1 MAANASI
8 DAIQMIRQ
16 KHLGLLFLLFYV
28 LFGFTKSQAQS
39 TAAPLFTFVCHQ
51 QTYDEVLVALSTQT
65 GVRIAFSQTFFDPK
79 QRITKRYEQQ
89 TLDAILQSI
98 LDKSGVGFK
107 TTATGIA
114 LYLLPPRE
122 YTISGYITDAESGEP
137 LAWAVISVPGQQI
150 GTTAND
156 FGFFSFKVQ
165 AAHSVRVQANYL
177 GFKTQTHTIPAN
189 SNQSLSIK
197 LIPSTGLPEVVVAA
211 TKGHLKPFETPSSA
225 NLPAAWMQSVTTTV
239 GEPDV
244 QRHIA
249 MLPGVVTGADGVG
262 GLHIRGGNADQNL
275 TLFDGMPL
283 YNASHAG
290 GIFSIINPLLVK
302 NARLI
307 KGAAPAR
314 YGGRLSSVLDVQSR
328 EGNEHKWGAELSLT
342 PVSANF
348 LVEGPIGKHG
358 GSILGAIR
366 YSLVSPWFA
375 KLGKDFQLRDI
386 KPGIQISQS
395 ARYIFQDINLRWHKR
410 LGHKHQIYAAMY
422 KGGDLLD
429 DNLAD
434 SIYVDSI
441 IYLTKSKYKFNW
453 GNTTANLRWNWVPN
467 GQWFGNTS
475 LSFSKFRNT
484 TGTEWETTIK
494 AEQGPEPF
502 SENYSFGFDF
512 TSGIQSVTLRS
523 DWDWLPGGCW
533 RGKIGGGISRHDFLL
548 YDLSGFENEVDIF
561 EGDSTFFH
569 LRQSDI
575 AQEGFTYAEMEWQRK
590 SFVLHLGLH
599 IAAFNRD
606 QWFVVPQPRLQAA
619 WEVRKGTALEISA
632 THQAQFVQ
640 LLTVNDM
647 GFPNDFWAPIAA
659 KQRPQRAWQ
668 YSLGVSQHLTDSLV
682 LHIEGYYKK
691 MNRLAQFN
699 SPSIFDAFIG
709 VDDDDGL
716 MVNWEN
722 NAIFSSGQ
730 AKGLEFLLEKQAGHL
745 TALASYTLSKSTRNH
760 FPERPIFRFDTRH
773 QVVLGALWQINQH
786 WRLSG
791 RWQYFTGL
799 PVNIINQT
807 DGVFDLFFLKYFKS
821 DPLPANAT
829 QIPAFHRL
837 DLSLG
842 WHVKSKFFEH
852 DLSIGLHNAYN
863 RRNVTFAVEQYDDMG
878 GSKTLTQRALPLLPS
893 LRWVVNVKR

>member
-1 MAANASI
+1 
-8 DAIQMIRQ
+8 MIRQ
-16 KHLGLLFLLFYV
+16 KQLGLLFLLFYV
-28 LFGFTKSQAQS
+28 LFGYTKSHAQS
-39 TAAPLFTFVCHQ
+39 TAAPLFSFVCHQ
-51 QTYDEVLVALSTQT
+51 QTYDEALVALSAQT

-79 QRITKRYEQQ
+79 QRITKRFEHQ
-89 TLDAILQSI
+89 TLEAILQSL
-98 LDKSGVGFK
+98 LDKSGVGFS
-107 TTATGIA
+107 TTASGIA
-114 LYLLPPRE
+114 LFLLPPRE

-137 LAWAVISVPGQQI
+137 LAWAVISVPDQQM

-156 FGFFSFKVQ
+156 FGFFSFKVR
-165 AAHSVRVQANYL
+165 AAHSVRIQANYL
-177 GFKTQTHTIPAN
+177 GFKAQTYTISAN
-189 SNQSLSIK
+189 SHQSLSIK
-197 LIPSTGLPEVVVAA
+197 LIPNTGLPEVVVAA

-283 YNASHAG
+283 YNSSHAG

-307 KGAAPAR
+307 KGSMPAR

-328 EGNEHKWGAELSLT
+328 EGNEHKWGAEFSLT

-358 GSILGAIR
+358 GSILVAAR

-375 KLGKDFQLRDI
+375 KLGKDFKLSDI

-395 ARYIFQDINLRWHKR
+395 SRYAFQDLNARWHKR
-410 LGHKHQIYAAMY
+410 LGPKHQIYASMY
-422 KGGDLLD
+422 KGADLLD
-429 DNLAD
+429 DNLGD
-434 SIYVDSI
+434 STYMDSI
-441 IYLTKSKYKFNW
+441 IYLSSSRYKFNW
-453 GNTTANLRWNWVPN
+453 GNTTANVRWNWVPN
-467 GQWFGNTS
+467 GQWFGNTA

-484 TGTEWETTIK
+484 IGTAWETTVK
-494 AEQGPEPF
+494 TALGPDFYSEDYTF
-502 SENYSFGFDF
+502 SLDF

-523 DWDWLPGGCW
+523 DWDWLPGGHW
-533 RGKIGGGISRHDFLL
+533 RGKVGGGISRHDFLL
-548 YDLSGFENEVDIF
+548 FDLDGFEGENDIF
-561 EGDSTFFH
+561 EGDSTLFNAK
-569 LRQSDI
+569 QSDI

-590 SFVLHLGLH
+590 GFALNFGLH
-599 IAAFNRD
+599 VAAFNRD
-606 QWFVVPQPRLQAA
+606 KWFVVPQPRLQAA

-668 YSLGVSQHLTDSLV
+668 YSLGMSHHLTDSLAI
-682 LHIEGYYKK
+682 HIEGYYKK
-691 MNRLAQFN
+691 MYRLAEFDF
-699 SPSIFDAFIG
+699 PSILDAFIDAG
-709 VDDDDGL
+709 DNDDSL
-716 MVNWEN
+716 RVSWEP
-722 NAIFSSGQ
+722 NAVFGSGQ
-730 AKGLEFLLEKQAGHL
+730 AKGIEVLLEKRAGHL

-760 FPERPIFRFDTRH
+760 FPNRPTFRFDTRH

-786 WRLSG
+786 WRVSG

-807 DGVFDLFFLKYFKS
+807 DGFFDLFFLKYFKS
-821 DPLPANAT
+821 DPLPPNTT

-842 WHVKSKFFEH
+842 WHTKSSFFEH
-852 DLSIGLHNAYN
+852 DLSIGLHNVYN
-863 RRNVTFAVEQYDDMG
+863 RKNVTFVVERYVDDN
-878 GSKTLTQRALPLLPS
+878 STSPSTFTQRALPLLPS
-893 LRWVVNVKR
+893 LRWVVKVKR

>member
-1 MAANASI
+1 
-8 DAIQMIRQ
+8 MIGQ
-16 KHLGLLFLLFYV
+16 KHLGLLFLLIYV
-28 LFGFTKSQAQS
+28 LFGYTKSQAQS
-39 TAAPLFTFVCHQ
+39 TSVPLFSFVCHQ
-51 QTYDEVLVALSTQT
+51 QTYDEALVALSAQT

-79 QRITKRYEQQ
+79 LRITKRFEHQ
-89 TLDAILQSI
+89 TLEAILQSL

-114 LYLLPPRE
+114 LFLLPPRE

-137 LAWAVISVPGQQI
+137 LSWAVISVPDQQM

-156 FGFFSFKVQ
+156 FGFFSFKVH
-165 AAHSVRVQANYL
+165 AANSVRIQANYL
-177 GFKTQTHTIPAN
+177 GFKAQTYTVSAN

-197 LIPSTGLPEVVVAA
+197 LIPNTGLPEVVVAA

-225 NLPAAWMQSVTTTV
+225 NLPAVWMQSVTTTV

-328 EGNEHKWGAELSLT
+328 EGNEKKWGAEFSLT

-375 KLGKDFQLRDI
+375 KLGKGFQLSDI

-395 ARYIFQDINLRWHKR
+395 SRYVFQDLNLRWHKR
-410 LGHKHQIYAAMY
+410 LGSKHQIYASMY
-422 KGGDLLD
+422 KGADLLD
-429 DNLAD
+429 DNLGD
-434 SIYVDSI
+434 STYMDSV
-441 IYLTKSKYKFNW
+441 IYLSKSKYTFNW
-453 GNTTANLRWNWVPN
+453 GNTTANLRWNWVPSEH
-467 GQWFGNTS
+467 WFGNTA
-475 LSFSKFRNT
+475 LTFSKFRNT
-484 TGTEWETTIK
+484 IGTAWETTVK
-494 AEQGPEPF
+494 TELGPEIF
-502 SENYSFGFDF
+502 SENYTFSLDF

-523 DWDWLPGGCW
+523 DWDWLPGGHW
-533 RGKIGGGISRHDFLL
+533 RGKVGGGISRHDFLL
-548 YDLSGFENEVDIF
+548 FDLDGFEGENDIF
-561 EGDSTFFH
+561 EGDST
-569 LRQSDI
+569 LYNSKQSDI

-590 SFVLHLGLH
+590 AFVLNFGLH
-599 IAAFNRD
+599 VAAFNRD
-606 QWFVVPQPRLQAA
+606 KWFVVPQPRLQAA

-668 YSLGVSQHLTDSLV
+668 YSLGISHHLTDSLAI
-682 LHIEGYYKK
+682 HIEGYYKK
-691 MNRLAQFN
+691 MYRLAEFDF
-699 SPSIFDAFIG
+699 PSILDAFIESG
-709 VDDDDGL
+709 DDDDTL
-716 MVNWEN
+716 RVNWEN
-722 NAIFSSGQ
+722 NAVFGSGQ
-730 AKGLEFLLEKQAGHL
+730 AKGLEVLLEKRAGHL
-745 TALASYTLSKSTRNH
+745 TALASYTLSKSTRDH
-760 FPERPIFRFDTRH
+760 FPKRPVFRFDTRH
-773 QVVLGALWQINQH
+773 QVVLGALWQINSH

-821 DPLPANAT
+821 DPLPANT
-829 QIPAFHRL
+829 TKIPAFHRL

-842 WHVKSKFFEH
+842 WHTKSSFFEH
-852 DLSIGLHNAYN
+852 DLSIGLHNVYN
-863 RRNVTFAVEQYDDMG
+863 RRNVTFAVERYVDDTG
-878 GSKTLTQRALPLLPS
+878 AASGIFTQRALPLLPS
-893 LRWVVNVKR
+893 LRWVVKVKR